1 MHVITQKRIW
11 EAQAK
16 WPRSATALEAWYRLM
31 KASAPLRPISET
43 LMTNLEKLQL
53 ILFVYTVS
61 NAMLI
66 STSKIV
72 GKTVVV
78 RVRR

>member
-1 MHVITQKRIW
+1 
-11 EAQAK
+11 
-16 WPRSATALEAWYRLM
+16 
-31 KASAPLRPISET
+31 
-43 LMTNLEKLQL
+43 MTNLEKLQL

-61 NAMLI
+61 NDMLI

-78 RVRR
+78 RVRRFVVDDFFFVLKSLMWG

>member
-1 MHVITQKRIW
+1 
-11 EAQAK
+11 
-16 WPRSATALEAWYRLM
+16 
-31 KASAPLRPISET
+31 
-43 LMTNLEKLQL
+43 MTNLEKSQST
-53 ILFVYTVS
+53 LFVYTVS

-78 RVRR
+78 RVRRCVVGDFFFVLKSLMWGDARPRQSLQGLDITASAYCSCFCY